1 MTYCAFCG
9 RENDAGARYCI
20 DCGKPLN
27 PSAARLGQSYSPPPP
42 PPASAST
49 GGQPGAGSTPNHGD
63 APFLQSS
70 SVGLSRTGTQL
81 RMPAQPSTPHD
92 VPLTCPN
99 CAQPSNGLPYCG
111 YCGTHIAAMVET
123 GICSQCGT
131 TFAKGIDLFCSRCG
145 KRVGQRVSV
154 EATSVLPPP
163 GTGREL
169 GPKVS
174 LVGETG
180 EPVRVYTLERGDAV
194 IGRGDADIRFED
206 DRYMS
211 PQHARLDVRD
221 GQLWLR
227 DLGSRN
233 GSWVFIDEP
242 YKLTNGDMILV
253 GAQMLRFR
261 RLGYPGPHLPEADA
275 TRRMGSAVPAIDLA
289 VIEQL
294 RADGSVRDV
303 FHLSSG
309 RTVVLGREAGDWI
322 FPYDATM
329 SARHAEIQSVEND
342 FFVHDAQS
350 RNGVATAV
358 RGERIVH
365 RGQGILLGD
374 QLLRVESV

>member
-1 MTYCAFCG
+1 
-9 RENDAGARYCI
+9 
-20 DCGKPLN
+20 
-27 PSAARLGQSYSPPPP
+27 
-42 PPASAST
+42 
-49 GGQPGAGSTPNHGD
+49 
-63 APFLQSS
+63 
-70 SVGLSRTGTQL
+70 
-81 RMPAQPSTPHD
+81 MPAQPVAHD
-92 VPLTCPN
+92 VPLSCPN
-99 CAQPSNGLPYCG
+99 CGQASNGLPYCG

-163 GTGREL
+163 GTTRDL
-169 GPKVS
+169 GPKLS
-174 LVGETG
+174 LVGEQG

-211 PQHARLDVRD
+211 PQHARLEVRD

-242 YKLTNGDMILV
+242 YKLTNGDMVLV

-289 VIEQL
+289 VMEQL

-309 RTVVLGREAGDWI
+309 RTAVLGRESGDWI

-358 RGERIVH
+358 RGERVVH
-365 RGQGILLGD
+365 RGQGLLIGD